1 MARDILVDI
10 GSDNGLS
17 PVKRQAVP
25 QAMLPFCHFLH
36 TKESSHSKDLC
47 YMQKA
52 GHFVSASMC

>member
-10 GSDNGLS
+10 GLGNGLS
-17 PVKRQAVP
+17 PVRRQAVP
-25 QAMLPFCHFLH
+25 QAMLTYCQFLH

-47 YMQKA
+47 YMQKP